1 MTTAL
6 SPRGKQ
12 GALLI
17 AGILMIATTLRVT
30 FTGAAPLLETIRSD
44 YGLST
49 AQTGLLT
56 TLPLLAFALVSPLAA
71 GIARRFGMER
81 SLFAAMLLI
90 CAGIALR
97 SLPSAALLFAGT
109 AIIGCGIALGN
120 VLLPGLIKRD
130 FSQHVARLTGAYSL
144 TMGAAAAL
152 GSALVVPLALHGF
165 GWRSALLMLMLFPLL
180 AFLIWLPQWRTTRSA
195 NLSSSRALHERGIWR
210 SPLAWQ
216 VTLFLGLNSLIYY
229 VIIGWLPTILISHGY
244 SEAQAGSLHGL
255 LQLATAAPGLAI
267 PLILHRFNVQRW
279 IAALVSLLCAVG
291 AAGLWFVPGQ
301 AIIWT
306 LLFGFGSGA
315 TMILGLTFIGLRASS
330 AHQAA
335 ALSGMAQSVGYLLAA
350 CGPPVMGKLHDAS
363 GSWYLPLSGV
373 TVLAIIMA
381 IFGLYAGRD
390 REIAS

>member
-267 PLILHRFNVQRW
+267 PLILHRFNDQRW

-301 AIIWT
+301 AVIWT